1 MSICVVVKVPEGLV
15 LAADSAATVEGGS
28 VTPDGKPGP
37 AGVLKVFQT
46 ATKVLQIRDLPLGV
60 MTWGAGGFGAR
71 TIASLVEE
79 FENTQ
84 EIRELK
90 PEALNVK
97 SAAEA
102 FWAFMKKKSDE
113 LFPNIPLKARPRSGL
128 AICGYSGSEFF
139 PEEYVMVAPTEQPM
153 PIRTA
158 VKDKQDFGANWYGA
172 TDAIVR
178 FHHGRDDRLFQVLTG
193 AGISPALLESVKAKI
208 TQELQ
213 YPVIFQAMPLGD
225 AIAYAEF
232 VVRITI
238 ERFRF
243 VIGAELCGGPIDIA
257 TITRREGF
265 VWVRAKRTTFS
276 KEHAHERRT

>member
-15 LAADSAATVEGGS
+15 LAADSAATVEGAA

-60 MTWGAGGFGAR
+60 MTWGAGSFGAR

-79 FENTQ
+79 FENTR
-84 EIRELK
+84 EIREL
-90 PEALNVK
+90 EANALNVK
-97 SAAEA
+97 AVANS
-102 FWAFMKKKSDE
+102 FWDFMKKKSDE
-113 LFPNIPLKARPRSGL
+113 LFSAIPVNARPRSGL

-139 PEEYVMVAPTEQPM
+139 PEEYVMVVPTEPPV
-153 PIRTA
+153 PIRTP
-158 VKDKQDFGANWYGA
+158 VDNQQDFGANWYGA
-172 TDAIVR
+172 TDAIIR
-178 FHHGRDDRLFQVLTG
+178 FHHGRDDRLFQLL
-193 AGISPALLESVKAKI
+193 AGVGVSGPILEAVKARLM
-208 TQELQ
+208 QELQ
-213 YPVIFQAMPLGD
+213 YPVVFAAMPLGD

-238 ERFRF
+238 DRFRF

-265 VWVRAKRTTFS
+265 VWVKAKRTTFS
-276 KEHAHERRT
+276 KEHAK